1 MVELVL
7 GAVAAVAFL
16 LLVQYAKSNALP
28 VRWWQWVLTVL
39 GFLYAVFV
47 AEVIVAFV
55 REGTPKGAAVM
66 GAILGFVAV
75 VWGVLLAR
83 FAFAKGV
90 KHAA

>member
-7 GAVAAVAFL
+7 GAVAAVALL

-39 GFLYAVFV
+39 GFLYTVFV
-47 AEVIVAFV
+47 AELVLEFL

-66 GAILGFVAV
+66 GTILGFVAV
-75 VWGVLLAR
+75 VWAVLLAR
-83 FAFAKGV
+83 FAFTKGV
-90 KHAA
+90 KHA